1 MKEFWKLLTQLKGIK
16 YMLVSLREKIGISV
30 RSRVSLSIFK
40 DIKLSLFKHW
50 TALLI
55 HLFLGKSL
63 PSLSI
68 EVESPFQV
76 GC

>member
-40 DIKLSLFKHW
+40 DIKLSLF
-50 TALLI
+50 
-55 HLFLGKSL
+55 
-63 PSLSI
+63 
-68 EVESPFQV
+68 
-76 GC
+76 